1 VVYHRCLEK
10 EQNATRDTCG
20 GSGRR
25 GPKTK
30 TIKSTI
36 MRIISKQM
44 FIVGVVA
51 CGIGIALLWA
61 AKQPGAPAKPSDMA
75 TAAEAADQPGAE
87 SASARVR
94 PIKAR
99 TQHEAAATA
108 ALGAEEIQAAV
119 QHAVSAPATFYQA
132 IDALV
137 APATAFGQKQRIW
150 KQLIDSGKLDLAI
163 TEMEQRA
170 KASPATAEIPAA
182 LGQAYL
188 QKAGTIKDLREQG
201 ILGLKADST
210 FEAALNL
217 DASNWDARFWKT
229 MAMSYWPPELGKGTE
244 VIEQCLQLVVQQ
256 EAQAPQP
263 HFAQTYVM
271 LGEQYKKQ
279 GQEQYAQEI
288 WKRGLTLFP
297 GHETLAGKLSSQ

>member
-1 VVYHRCLEK
+1 
-10 EQNATRDTCG
+10 
-20 GSGRR
+20 
-25 GPKTK
+25 
-30 TIKSTI
+30 
-36 MRIISKQM
+36 MRITSKQM
-44 FIVGVVA
+44 FIAGVAVCGVGL
-51 CGIGIALLWA
+51 ALFWA
-61 AKQPGAPAKPSDMA
+61 NRPGASTKPSA
-75 TAAEAADQPGAE
+75 VTTAEETADQPGAE
-87 SASARVR
+87 SARVQR
-94 PIKAR
+94 QPLKAR
-99 TQHEAAATA
+99 ARQEAARA
-108 ALGAEEIQAAV
+108 AIPAEEVQAAV
-119 QHAVSAPATFYQA
+119 QHAVSAPATFHQA

-137 APATAFGQKQRIW
+137 APATAFEQKQRIW
-150 KQLIDSGKLDLAI
+150 KQLIDSGRLDLAI
-163 TEMEQRA
+163 TEMEHRA

-188 QKAGTIKDLREQG
+188 QKAGTIKDIREQG

-271 LGEQYKKQ
+271 LGEQYKRQ